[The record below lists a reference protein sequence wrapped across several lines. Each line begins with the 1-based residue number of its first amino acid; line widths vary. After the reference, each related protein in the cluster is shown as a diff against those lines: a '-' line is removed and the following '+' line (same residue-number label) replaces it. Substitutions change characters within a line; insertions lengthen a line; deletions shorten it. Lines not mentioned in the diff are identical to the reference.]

1 MAATRLSDSQK
12 QELVARFCG
21 GASLQQLAKLFGC
34 SPTTVSRTAKAAI
47 DLADYEQLLKQL
59 KAQRGGSSQSDAAH
73 LGELPFEIEENSD
86 AGSSPG
92 VEAPIGLANATD
104 LGKAHDHDKA
114 NGIGDGVGGGDAV
127 GFGDPVGCGDVV
139 GLGDALGDVDAL
151 IPTEDGEQPE
161 LATTLGSYGLE
172 EPSQQPSQDSSPE
185 PGSGLVELA
194 SLETSTINQ
203 GTLELSGGRDQD
215 AQSAALANALPSPI
229 ADTVAEPPTV
239 PDVPRPILGRRR
251 RSGAAISSTPTT
263 PLPDTD
269 RNTADSGDQA
279 GLETDFAG
287 AQPPLGAL
295 PLPVTTPAKAE
306 LDPAADQ
313 APADLVAAAGP
324 GELAID
330 DADDFGADDGA
341 DDSDAGED
349 DLSDD
354 SGEEIF
360 FAQGETFVSIP
371 LGPIIDDLAIHEAA
385 PFSAAILPSS
395 AFLLVDKTVELQAR
409 PLRELPE
416 LGRLA
421 EDELDRQALVVFV
434 NPRQAKRQCGRTQ
447 RVIPLPDP
455 SLLER
460 TAPYLMAQGITRLV
474 IEGALYALP
483 GA

>member
-21 GASLQQLAKLFGC
+21 GASLQQLATLFGC

-47 DLADYEQLLKQL
+47 DLADYELLLKQL
-59 KAQRGGSSQSDAAH
+59 KAQRGGSSRGDGG
-73 LGELPFEIEENSD
+73 LVGELPFEIEEDEDGASPEAIPASEGPVDCGDATETGDASD
-86 AGSSPG
+86 
-92 VEAPIGLANATD
+92 
-104 LGKAHDHDKA
+104 
-114 NGIGDGVGGGDAV
+114 IGDGIAIGD
-127 GFGDPVGCGDVV
+127 GDGDEVAAA
-139 GLGDALGDVDAL
+139 ALT
-151 IPTEDGEQPE
+151 PSEPGERLE
-161 LATTLGSYGLE
+161 LATTVSSYGLE
-172 EPSQQPSQDSSPE
+172 EPAE
-185 PGSGLVELA
+185 A
-194 SLETSTINQ
+194 
-203 GTLELSGGRDQD
+203 
-215 AQSAALANALPSPI
+215 
-229 ADTVAEPPTV
+229 VAEPAVLPA
-239 PDVPRPILGRRR
+239 VPRPILGRRR
-251 RSGAAISSTPTT
+251 RSGAATPGTPAT
-263 PLPDTD
+263 PLSD
-269 RNTADSGDQA
+269 ADQAPADLSEQA

-287 AQPPLGAL
+287 AQPPLGTL
-295 PLPVTTPAKAE
+295 PLPASAPAPGAG
-306 LDPAADQ
+306 AGQ
-313 APADLVAAAGP
+313 TPADLAPAAAGT

-330 DADDFGADDGA
+330 DADDFGADDA
-341 DDSDAGED
+341 EDGED

-354 SGEEIF
+354 PGEEIS
-360 FAQGETFVSIP
+360 FAQGETFVAIP
-371 LGPIIDDLAIHEAA
+371 VGPIIDDLAIHEAV
-385 PFSAAILPSS
+385 PFSAAVLPSS

-421 EDELDRQALVVFV
+421 ADELDRQALVVFV

>member
-21 GASLQQLAKLFGC
+21 GASLQQLATLFGC

-47 DLADYEQLLKQL
+47 DLADYELLLKQL
-59 KAQRGGSSQSDAAH
+59 KAQRGGSSRGDGG
-73 LGELPFEIEENSD
+73 LVGELPFEIEEDEDGASPEAIPASEGPVDCGD
-86 AGSSPG
+86 ATETGDAS
-92 VEAPIGLANATD
+92 E
-104 LGKAHDHDKA
+104 
-114 NGIGDGVGGGDAV
+114 IGDGIAIGD
-127 GFGDPVGCGDVV
+127 GDGDEVAA
-139 GLGDALGDVDAL
+139 ALT
-151 IPTEDGEQPE
+151 PSEPGERLE
-161 LATTLGSYGLE
+161 LATTVSSYGLE
-172 EPSQQPSQDSSPE
+172 EPAE
-185 PGSGLVELA
+185 A
-194 SLETSTINQ
+194 
-203 GTLELSGGRDQD
+203 
-215 AQSAALANALPSPI
+215 
-229 ADTVAEPPTV
+229 VAEPAVLPA
-239 PDVPRPILGRRR
+239 VPRPILGRRR
-251 RSGAAISSTPTT
+251 RSGAATPGTPAT
-263 PLPDTD
+263 PLSD
-269 RNTADSGDQA
+269 ADQAPADLSEQA

-287 AQPPLGAL
+287 AQPPLGTL
-295 PLPVTTPAKAE
+295 PLPASAPGAGAGQT
-306 LDPAADQ
+306 
-313 APADLVAAAGP
+313 PADLAPAAAGT

-330 DADDFGADDGA
+330 DADDFGADDA
-341 DDSDAGED
+341 EDGED

-354 SGEEIF
+354 PGEEIS
-360 FAQGETFVSIP
+360 FAQGETFVAIP
-371 LGPIIDDLAIHEAA
+371 VGPIIDDLAIHEAV
-385 PFSAAILPSS
+385 PFSAAVLPSS

-421 EDELDRQALVVFV
+421 ADELDRQALVVFV

>member
-21 GASLQQLAKLFGC
+21 GASLQQLATLFGC

-47 DLADYEQLLKQL
+47 DLADYELLLKQL
-59 KAQRGGSSQSDAAH
+59 KAQRGGSSRGDGGL
-73 LGELPFEIEENSD
+73 LGELPLEMEADQEDGARPEAIPAS
-86 AGSSPG
+86 
-92 VEAPIGLANATD
+92 EAPVGYGEATD
-104 LGKAHDHDKA
+104 
-114 NGIGDGVGGGDAV
+114 IGDGDAV
-127 GFGDPVGCGDVV
+127 GA
-139 GLGDALGDVDAL
+139 ALT
-151 IPTEDGEQPE
+151 PSEPGEPPE
-161 LATTLGSYGLE
+161 LATTVSSYGLE
-172 EPSQQPSQDSSPE
+172 EPAE
-185 PGSGLVELA
+185 A
-194 SLETSTINQ
+194 
-203 GTLELSGGRDQD
+203 
-215 AQSAALANALPSPI
+215 
-229 ADTVAEPPTV
+229 VAEPAVDLAV
-239 PDVPRPILGRRR
+239 PSPILGRRR
-251 RSGAAISSTPTT
+251 RSGAATPGTPAT
-263 PLPDTD
+263 PLSD
-269 RNTADSGDQA
+269 ADQAPADLSEQA

-287 AQPPLGAL
+287 AQPPLGT
-295 PLPVTTPAKAE
+295 LPVPASA
-306 LDPAADQ
+306 Q
-313 APADLVAAAGP
+313 APGAGQTPADLAPAAAGP

-330 DADDFGADDGA
+330 DADDFGADDA
-341 DDSDAGED
+341 EDGED

-354 SGEEIF
+354 PGEENT
-360 FAQGETFVSIP
+360 FAQGETFVAIP
-371 LGPIIDDLAIHEAA
+371 VGPIIDDLAIHEAV
-385 PFSAAILPSS
+385 PFNAAVLPSS

-421 EDELDRQALVVFV
+421 ADELDRQALVVFV

>member
-21 GASLQQLAKLFGC
+21 GASLQQLATLFGC

-47 DLADYEQLLKQL
+47 DLADYELLLKQL
-59 KAQRGGSSQSDAAH
+59 KAQRGGSSRGDGG
-73 LGELPFEIEENSD
+73 LVGELPLEMEVEDEDGAMPEAIPASEGPVDCGD
-86 AGSSPG
+86 AN
-92 VEAPIGLANATD
+92 ETD
-104 LGKAHDHDKA
+104 DASE
-114 NGIGDGVGGGDAV
+114 IGDGIAIGDGAAVGDAA
-127 GFGDPVGCGDVV
+127 
-139 GLGDALGDVDAL
+139 ALT
-151 IPTEDGEQPE
+151 PSEPGERLE
-161 LATTLGSYGLE
+161 LATTVSSYGLE
-172 EPSQQPSQDSSPE
+172 EPAE
-185 PGSGLVELA
+185 A
-194 SLETSTINQ
+194 
-203 GTLELSGGRDQD
+203 
-215 AQSAALANALPSPI
+215 
-229 ADTVAEPPTV
+229 VAEPAVV
-239 PDVPRPILGRRR
+239 PEIPKPILGRRR
-251 RSGAAISSTPTT
+251 RSGAATPSTPAT

-269 RNTADSGDQA
+269 LAAANLSGQV
-279 GLETDFAG
+279 GL
-287 AQPPLGAL
+287 Q
-295 PLPVTTPAKAE
+295 AE
-306 LDPAADQ
+306 L
-313 APADLVAAAGP
+313 APAAAGP

-330 DADDFGADDGA
+330 DADDFGADDA
-341 DDSDAGED
+341 EDGED

-354 SGEEIF
+354 PGEENS
-360 FAQGETFVSIP
+360 FAQGETFVAIP
-371 LGPIIDDLAIHEAA
+371 VGPIIDDLAIHEAV
-385 PFSAAILPSS
+385 PFSAAVLPTS

-421 EDELDRQALVVFV
+421 ADELDRQALVVFV